1 MGTFEMTLTSD
12 QIDDKIA
19 GIDAR
24 LAGFKREAEPL
35 SLASVNGDSAATARL
50 QEIRTQE
57 AEAASEKATLESAL
71 AEANRIE
78 QAALTAEI
86 AADRAAA
93 VEEGRRQYQKM
104 LDLATKVDVLCG
116 DFRRLSDEIQ
126 AVEQRLKASAR
137 SAKLPDDG
145 RIGQTG
151 LAVIAKGNLDN
162 CFAIG
167 GHVSRPLREVAGMA
181 WQQFAPALP
190 ETEGA

>member
-1 MGTFEMTLTSD
+1 MTLTSD
-12 QIDDKIA
+12 QIDDQITE
-19 GIDAR
+19 IDAR
-24 LAGFKREAEPL
+24 LAEFKLETERL
-35 SLASVNGDSAATARL
+35 SFASVNGDSAATKRL
-50 QEIRTQE
+50 QDIRAQE
-57 AEAASEKATLESAL
+57 AAAVTEKATLESAR

-78 QAALTAEI
+78 HADLTAQI

-93 VEEGRRQYQKM
+93 VEEGRRQYQEM
-104 LDLATKVDVLCG
+104 QNLATKVDVLCG

-126 AVEQRLKASAR
+126 AVEQRLKACAR
-137 SAKLPDDG
+137 SARLPDDG

-190 ETEGA
+190 ETETEEA